1 MRQKKAKPANVVMF
15 IILVVFAIVFIFPI
29 LFILMNSFKGK
40 LFISDNPFSMP
51 KFSLNKEEKKG
62 YGIVIPAE
70 WKASDFNGSLDDLFA
85 QIVDLDIKA
94 FYRMAE
100 STDIDLI
107 YG

>member
-1 MRQKKAKPANVVMF
+1 M
-15 IILVVFAIVFIFPI
+15 
-29 LFILMNSFKGK
+29 
-40 LFISDNPFSMP
+40 
-51 KFSLNKEEKKG
+51 NKEEKKG

-100 STDIDLI
+100 STDIDLEFHQI
-107 YG
+107 APANHSLEDGCF

>member
-1 MRQKKAKPANVVMF
+1 M
-15 IILVVFAIVFIFPI
+15 
-29 LFILMNSFKGK
+29 
-40 LFISDNPFSMP
+40 
-51 KFSLNKEEKKG
+51 NKEEKKG

-100 STDIDLI
+100 STDIDLELLKNAGYDLQALVDADI
-107 YG
+107 REHPQWYDIRQPVSSDAKSEAKRS